1 MLQAESSEG
10 EPGNRASVHWWVG
23 GRRGDRKG
31 SGGVTCVVI
40 GEWTG
45 EKERGNGQ
53 GHRED
58 GGGGGEGP
66 DPRDNE

>member
-1 MLQAESSEG
+1 MLQAESSAG

-23 GRRGDRKG
+23 GRRGETMGEGRGGWEDRKE

-45 EKERGNGQ
+45 EKGRGTV
-53 GHRED
+53 
-58 GGGGGEGP
+58 GP
-66 DPRDNE
+66 LLIARI

>member
-23 GRRGDRKG
+23 GRRGETMGEGRGGWENRKG
-31 SGGVTCVVI
+31 SGGVI

-45 EKERGNGQ
+45 EKERGTV
-53 GHRED
+53 
-58 GGGGGEGP
+58 GP
-66 DPRDNE
+66 LLIARI